1 MDVAALRKRILREL
15 DRPGAVMPTSADR
28 RATGDTARQQFS
40 RLLDTTIVP
49 LLRQTADILKAEG
62 TLCRLH
68 TPSDHVQL
76 AFDRSPEDF
85 IEVMLDTAMPPRVI
99 GRSSVRRKGG
109 TLVEDRIIGV
119 GREIDEISDE
129 DVVSYLLP
137 ELRKIVTAKT

>member
-15 DRPGAVMPTSADR
+15 DRPGAVKATSAER
-28 RATGDTARQQFS
+28 RATGDQARQQFA

-49 LLRQTADILKAEG
+49 LLKQTADILKAEG
-62 TLCRLH
+62 SLCRIH
-68 TPSDHVQL
+68 TPSDHAQL

-85 IEVMLDTAMPPRVI
+85 IEIMLDTATPPHVI
-99 GRSSVRRKGG
+99 SRSSARKKGG

-119 GREIDEISDE
+119 GKEIDEINDE

-137 ELRKIVTAKT
+137 ELRKILK

>member
-15 DRPGAVMPTSADR
+15 DRPGAVKPSPADR
-28 RATGDTARQQFS
+28 RASGDTARQQFA

-49 LLRQTADILKAEG
+49 LLKQTADILKAEG
-62 TLCRLH
+62 ALCQLH
-68 TPSDHVQL
+68 TPSDMVKL

-85 IEVMLDTAMPPRVI
+85 VEIMLDTAMPPHVI

-119 GREIDEISDE
+119 GKEVEEINDE
-129 DVVSYLLP
+129 DVVGYLLP
-137 ELRKIVTAKT
+137 ELRKILK

>member
-15 DRPGAVMPTSADR
+15 DRPGTVTSAADR
-28 RATGDTARQQFS
+28 RASGDTARQQFS

-49 LLRQTADILKAEG
+49 LLKQTADILKAEG
-62 TLCRLH
+62 TLCRVH
-68 TPSDHVQL
+68 TPSDHAQL

-85 IEVMLDTAMPPRVI
+85 VEIMLDTALPPHVI

-109 TLVEDRIIGV
+109 TLVEDRIVGV
-119 GREIDEISDE
+119 GKEIDEITDE

-137 ELRKIVTAKT
+137 ELRKILK